1 LLVEVYPEKV
11 TAVLLRSVGAALTI
25 TVYDSV
31 GDGDRGGFERPHP
44 VSRWAPVGAPYD
56 LQVEKKRSPVGLL
69 RASVSVPESA
79 GAAYSV
85 VVLAGE
91 VDATN
96 SDELY
101 GVLESVVTQQ
111 PRLLIV
117 DMSELSFM
125 DSTGLRMLLRSS
137 RSLDQQGGVLALAA
151 PQVSVARVLQLTRA
165 DQLIPVYET
174 MADAIADA

>member
-1 LLVEVYPEKV
+1 M
-11 TAVLLRSVGAALTI
+11 
-25 TVYDSV
+25 YDSV
-31 GDGDRGGFERPHP
+31 GEGDRGGFKRPHP

-56 LQVEKKRSPVGLL
+56 LQVEKESRGPAESVGV
-69 RASVSVPESA
+69 RPESA

-165 DQLIPVYET
+165 DQLIPVYES

>member
-1 LLVEVYPEKV
+1 M
-11 TAVLLRSVGAALTI
+11 
-25 TVYDSV
+25 
-31 GDGDRGGFERPHP
+31 
-44 VSRWAPVGAPYD
+44 
-56 LQVEKKRSPVGLL
+56 GLL
-69 RASVSVPESA
+69 RASVSAPESS
-79 GAAYSV
+79 GATYTV

-111 PRLLIV
+111 PRLIVV

-137 RSLDQQGGVLALAA
+137 RALDQQGGVLALAA
-151 PQVSVARVLQLTRA
+151 PQISVARVLQLTRA
-165 DQLIPVYET
+165 DQLIPVYESV
-174 MADAIADA
+174 ADAIADA

>member
-11 TAVLLRSVGAALTI
+11 TAVLRHTVSAALTI
-25 TVYDSV
+25 TVYYSV
-31 GDGDRGGFERPHP
+31 RSAIAVASIGPP
-44 VSRWAPVGAPYD
+44 VFALGASRRPYD
-56 LQVEKKRSPVGLL
+56 LQVEKRSPVGLL

-79 GAAYSV
+79 GATYSV

-101 GVLESVVTQQ
+101 GVLESVVTQE

-137 RSLDQQGGVLALAA
+137 RALDQQGGVLALAA

-165 DQLIPVYET
+165 DQLIPVYESV
-174 MADAIADA
+174 ADAIADA

>member
-1 LLVEVYPEKV
+1 M
-11 TAVLLRSVGAALTI
+11 TAWERAIAGA
-25 TVYDSV
+25 SS
-31 GDGDRGGFERPHP
+31 GRPRVRAGRQSAP
-44 VSRWAPVGAPYD
+44 RMTCRW
-56 LQVEKKRSPVGLL
+56 KRSPVGLL

-137 RSLDQQGGVLALAA
+137 RALDQQGGVLALAA

-174 MADAIADA
+174 VADAIADA

>member
-31 GDGDRGGFERPHP
+31 GDGDRGGFERPYP
-44 VSRWAPVGAPYD
+44 FSRWAPVGAPYD
-56 LQVEKKRSPVGLL
+56 LQVEKRSPVGLL

-117 DMSELSFM
+117 DMSGLSFM

-174 MADAIADA
+174 VADAIADA

>member
-1 LLVEVYPEKV
+1 M
-11 TAVLLRSVGAALTI
+11 TAPGGPKGA
-25 TVYDSV
+25 
-31 GDGDRGGFERPHP
+31 
-44 VSRWAPVGAPYD
+44 SRCEHCMTCRW
-56 LQVEKKRSPVGLL
+56 KRSLVGLL

-151 PQVSVARVLQLTRA
+151 P
-165 DQLIPVYET
+165 
-174 MADAIADA
+174 

>member
-1 LLVEVYPEKV
+1 
-11 TAVLLRSVGAALTI
+11 
-25 TVYDSV
+25 
-31 GDGDRGGFERPHP
+31 
-44 VSRWAPVGAPYD
+44 
-56 LQVEKKRSPVGLL
+56 
-69 RASVSVPESA
+69 
-79 GAAYSV
+79 V

-165 DQLIPVYET
+165 DQLIPVYESV
-174 MADAIADA
+174 AGAIADA

>member
-1 LLVEVYPEKV
+1 
-11 TAVLLRSVGAALTI
+11 
-25 TVYDSV
+25 
-31 GDGDRGGFERPHP
+31 
-44 VSRWAPVGAPYD
+44 
-56 LQVEKKRSPVGLL
+56 VGLL
-69 RASVSVPESA
+69 RASVSAPEST
-79 GAAYSV
+79 GARYSV

-101 GVLESVVTQQ
+101 GVLESVVAQQ

-137 RSLDQQGGVLALAA
+137 RALDQQGGVLALAA
-151 PQVSVARVLQLTRA
+151 PQISVARVLELTRA
-165 DQLIPVYET
+165 DQLIPVYDSV
-174 MADAIADA
+174 ADAIADA

>member
-1 LLVEVYPEKV
+1 M
-11 TAVLLRSVGAALTI
+11 AAWET
-25 TVYDSV
+25 
-31 GDGDRGGFERPHP
+31 GDRGGFERPHP
-44 VSRWAPVGAPYD
+44 SSRWALIGAPYD
-56 LQVEKKRSPVGLL
+56 LHVEKRSPVGLL

-79 GAAYSV
+79 GATYSV

-137 RSLDQQGGVLALAA
+137 RALDQQGGVLALAA

-165 DQLIPVYET
+165 DQLIPVYAT
-174 MADAIADA
+174 VADAIADA

>member
-1 LLVEVYPEKV
+1 
-11 TAVLLRSVGAALTI
+11 
-25 TVYDSV
+25 
-31 GDGDRGGFERPHP
+31 
-44 VSRWAPVGAPYD
+44 
-56 LQVEKKRSPVGLL
+56 
-69 RASVSVPESA
+69 
-79 GAAYSV
+79 V

-101 GVLESVVTQQ
+101 GVLESVVIQQ

>member
-1 LLVEVYPEKV
+1 M
-11 TAVLLRSVGAALTI
+11 
-25 TVYDSV
+25 
-31 GDGDRGGFERPHP
+31 
-44 VSRWAPVGAPYD
+44 
-56 LQVEKKRSPVGLL
+56 GLL
-69 RASVSVPESA
+69 RASVSAPESS
-79 GAAYSV
+79 GATYTV

-96 SDELY
+96 SDEMY

-137 RSLDQQGGVLALAA
+137 RTLDQQGGVLALAA
-151 PQVSVARVLQLTRA
+151 PQTAVARVLQLTRA
-165 DQLIPVYET
+165 DQLIPVYQSV
-174 MADAIADA
+174 ADAIADA

>member
-1 LLVEVYPEKV
+1 
-11 TAVLLRSVGAALTI
+11 
-25 TVYDSV
+25 
-31 GDGDRGGFERPHP
+31 
-44 VSRWAPVGAPYD
+44 
-56 LQVEKKRSPVGLL
+56 VGLL
-69 RASVSVPESA
+69 RASVSVPESV

-174 MADAIADA
+174 VADAIADA